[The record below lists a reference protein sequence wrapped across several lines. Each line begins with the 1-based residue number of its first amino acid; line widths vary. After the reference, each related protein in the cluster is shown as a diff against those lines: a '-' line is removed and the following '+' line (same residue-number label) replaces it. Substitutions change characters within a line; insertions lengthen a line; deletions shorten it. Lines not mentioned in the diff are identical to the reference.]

1 MKKEESIYDVKYG
14 DLPASKEELVSLIQ
28 STMKEK
34 DLEKI
39 QERIKEIENIP
50 WNEMTFIFY
59 LIPKSTPRPR
69 FSNST
74 GSFYVKNAAN
84 NKRMLANH
92 ILNNH
97 IIYTRTQFT
106 VNAYL
111 PTPSCSKK
119 DCLLAEMGYIRPL
132 TDPDWDN
139 IGKTYSDMIQG
150 ILLTNDNLITDGIT
164 RKYYSIKPRVEII
177 LRWQESFD
185 SNFNKRRVT
194 STKIYKSY
202 FEI

>member
-1 MKKEESIYDVKYG
+1 MKKEEIEYDFKYG
-14 DLPASKEELVSLIQ
+14 DLPSSKEELVDLIM
-28 STMKEK
+28 STMKDK
-34 DLEKI
+34 DLESV
-39 QERIKEIENIP
+39 QERIQEIQDIP
-50 WNEMTFIFY
+50 WNEMKFIFY
-59 LIPKSTPRPR
+59 IIPKSTPRPR

-84 NKRMLANH
+84 NKKMLANH
-92 ILNNH
+92 ILNNR

-111 PTPSCSKK
+111 PTPKCSKK

-164 RKYYSIKPRVEII
+164 RKFYSIKPRVEII
-177 LRWQESFD
+177 LKWQDSFD
-185 SNFNKRRVT
+185 SNMNKRRVT
-194 STKIYKSY
+194 STKIYQSY
-202 FEI
+202 FEV